1 MNNSLNTSLRRKTM
15 LQKNIDR
22 QERKKRDTWVGY
34 YPRRTPTKKT
44 LMDRQ
49 EKKHKN
55 KQALSPTK
63 WRGDFYLHFNKFSYK
78 IQEKMAF
85 QYTL

>member
-1 MNNSLNTSLRRKTM
+1 M
-15 LQKNIDR
+15 LQKNIDK

-49 EKKHKN
+49 DKKHRN
-55 KQALSPTK
+55 KQALLSTK
-63 WRGDFYLHFNKFSYK
+63 WRGDFLPVFW
-78 IQEKMAF
+78 
-85 QYTL
+85 